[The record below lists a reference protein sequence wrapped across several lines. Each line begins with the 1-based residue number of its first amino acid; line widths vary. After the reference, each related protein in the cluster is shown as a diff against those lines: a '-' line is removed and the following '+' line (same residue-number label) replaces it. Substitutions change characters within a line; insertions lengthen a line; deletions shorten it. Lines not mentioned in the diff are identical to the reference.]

1 MADITSR
8 DFQELIKRQK
18 ETTDKLET
26 IVRQNVEGNS
36 VRERFLDALPEI
48 ANDTRLASQREKF
61 DVKEGIT
68 RTDDLQEQT
77 TEEVKKGT
85 AATQKLIEKVDKGND
100 KEESSAKKIEESV
113 EKQGGF
119 LKNLMPKFLTSK
131 EDKKDEK
138 RLFTKLSDNIKGF
151 GDFLTNIPLIG
162 GPIEGIFSIFKRLF
176 QGGVLATLLVVL
188 ENFVKSPLFD
198 KFLDGLANFIDKI
211 IEITTGVK
219 KKTPGIIA
227 SYKKEYDDANDDSIL
242 GIFKGIFAVVKKGA
256 IDYKNR
262 FAKAIENDEYFVLAA
277 LAALPL
283 VIFSVVKRVTGLVT
297 GILTMLGGKKLLGML
312 GKLKPKPGAT
322 AGTAAGATVAGSG
335 KTVSSGFKM
344 GEMNPAT
351 ARKIELLKKFGKAG
365 LVGTAVTSGLALA
378 PDVMTLTDDEASAFE
393 KQQAK
398 KGIGRTT
405 TGLGSALALGAA
417 GSKYGAMGGFAL
429 GGPLGS
435 AFGGLLGGLVGGT
448 AGFVSGTG
456 LFDAVSNFFKK
467 DKGFPDSDIEKRSKE
482 LQKIMSEAEFDR
494 FKQLQDEKKE
504 AQDQLNDMVKSG
516 EIDKEQEIKMQKEI
530 IDYFEKNKEYQ
541 RLKEGM
547 IKLFNEPD
555 AREEILRKPH
565 LMDFSRENTKVLPK
579 KMDELIRL
587 SEENNKLL
595 SQGTIV
601 NSQVFGGSTNIQNN
615 PTNTTVV
622 SDTHLKDSYQYFR
635 NAYG

>member
-119 LKNLMPKFLTSK
+119 LKNLMPQFLTSK

-188 ENFVKSPLFD
+188 ENFVNSPLFD

-227 SYKKEYDDANDDSIL
+227 SYKKEYDDANDGSIL

-312 GKLKPKPGAT
+312 GKLKPKSGAT
-322 AGTAAGATVAGSG
+322 AGATVAGGG

-344 GEMNPAT
+344 GAMNPET
-351 ARKIELLKKFGKAG
+351 VKKINTLQKFGK
-365 LVGTAVTSGLALA
+365 VGIVGSAITGGLALA
-378 PDVMTLTDDEASAFE
+378 PDVMTLTDDEATDFE

-429 GGPLGS
+429 GGPVGS

-456 LFDAVSNFFKK
+456 LFDAVSNFFGK

-482 LQKIMSEAEFDR
+482 IQKIMSEKEFER
-494 FKQLQDEKKE
+494 FKQLQDERKIALEKLGKML
-504 AQDQLNDMVKSG
+504 DSG
-516 EIDKEQEIKMQKEI
+516 EISKAEYDKAFDDIK
-530 IDYFEKNKEYQ
+530 DYFDESKEYQ
-541 RLKEGM
+541 RLLNKLKKVFKEEPS
-547 IKLFNEPD
+547 IK
-555 AREEILRKPH
+555 EEIMHRSPH
-565 LMDFSRENTKVLPK
+565 LLELTKANTKVLPK

-595 SQGTIV
+595 SQGTTF
-601 NSQVFGGSTNIQNN
+601 NSQIFGGSTNIQNN

-622 SDTHLKDSYQYFR
+622 SDVHLKDSYQYFR

>member
-119 LKNLMPKFLTSK
+119 LKNLMPQFLTSK

-188 ENFVKSPLFD
+188 ENFVNSPLFD

-227 SYKKEYDDANDDSIL
+227 SYKKEYDDANDGSIL

-312 GKLKPKPGAT
+312 GKLKPKPGAS
-322 AGTAAGATVAGSG
+322 AGATVAGSG
-335 KTVSSGFKM
+335 KTASSGFKM
-344 GEMNPAT
+344 GAMNPET
-351 ARKIELLKKFGKAG
+351 VKKINTLQKFGK
-365 LVGTAVTSGLALA
+365 VGIVGSAITGGLALA
-378 PDVMTLTDDEASAFE
+378 PDVMTLTDDEATDFE

-429 GGPLGS
+429 GGPVGS

-456 LFDAVSNFFKK
+456 LFDAVSNFFGK

-482 LQKIMSEAEFDR
+482 IQKIMSEKEFER
-494 FKQLQDEKKE
+494 FKQLQDERKIALEKLGKML
-504 AQDQLNDMVKSG
+504 DSG
-516 EIDKEQEIKMQKEI
+516 EISKAEYDKAFDDIK
-530 IDYFEKNKEYQ
+530 DYFDESKEYQ
-541 RLKEGM
+541 RLLNKLKKVFKEEPS
-547 IKLFNEPD
+547 IK
-555 AREEILRKPH
+555 EEIMHRSPH
-565 LMDFSRENTKVLPK
+565 LLELTKANTKVLPK

-595 SQGTIV
+595 SQGTTF
-601 NSQVFGGSTNIQNN
+601 NSQIFGGSTNIQNN

-622 SDTHLKDSYQYFR
+622 SDVHLKDSYQYFR

>member
-26 IVRQNVEGNS
+26 MIQQNVEGNS
-36 VRERFLDALPEI
+36 ARERFLDALPEI
-48 ANDTRLASQREKF
+48 ASDTRLASQREKF

-119 LKNLMPKFLTSK
+119 LKNLMPQFLTSK

-138 RLFTKLSDNIKGF
+138 RLLTKLSDNIKGF

-162 GPIEGIFSIFKRLF
+162 GPIEGIFSIFKKLF
-176 QGGVLATLLVVL
+176 QGGVLATLLVLL
-188 ENFVKSPLFD
+188 ENFVNSPLFD

-211 IEITTGVK
+211 VEITTGVK
-219 KKTPGIIA
+219 NKTPGIIA
-227 SYKKEYDDANDDSIL
+227 SYKKEFDDANDGGIL
-242 GIFKGIFAVVKKGA
+242 GVLKGIFAVARKGA
-256 IDYKNR
+256 IDYRDR
-262 FAKAIENDEYFVLAA
+262 FKKAMDNDEYFVLAA

-297 GILTMLGGKKLLGML
+297 GILSMLGGKKLLGML

-322 AGTAAGATVAGSG
+322 AGATVAGSG
-335 KTVSSGFKM
+335 KTASSGFKM
-344 GEMNPAT
+344 GEMNPET
-351 ARKIELLKKFGKAG
+351 VKKMNTLQKFGK
-365 LVGTAVTSGLALA
+365 VGIVGSAITGGLALA

-393 KQQAK
+393 KQQAQ

-405 TGLGSALALGAA
+405 TGLGVATAGSIA
-417 GSKYGAMGGFAL
+417 GSKIGAGIGTFIAPGL
-429 GGPLGS
+429 GT
-435 AFGGLLGGLVGGT
+435 AAGGLLGGLIGGT

-456 LFDAVSNFFKK
+456 IFDAVSNFFGK
-467 DKGFPDSDIEKRSKE
+467 DKGFTDSDIEKRSKE

-494 FKQLQDEKKE
+494 FKQLQDERKE

-516 EIDKEQEIKMQKEI
+516 EIDKEQEIKMQKQLN
-530 IDYFEKNKEYQ
+530 DYFEKNKEYQ

-555 AREEILRKPH
+555 AREEIMRKPH

-595 SQGTIV
+595 SQGTIL

-615 PTNTTVV
+615 QSDTTFV
-622 SDTHLKDSYQYFR
+622 SDVKLKDSYQYFR

>member
-119 LKNLMPKFLTSK
+119 LKNLMPQFLTSK

-138 RLFTKLSDNIKGF
+138 RLLTKLSDNIKGF

-188 ENFVKSPLFD
+188 ENFVNSPLFD

-227 SYKKEYDDANDDSIL
+227 SYKKEYDDANDGSIL

-297 GILTMLGGKKLLGML
+297 GILSMLGGKKLLGML

-322 AGTAAGATVAGSG
+322 AGATVTGSG
-335 KTVSSGFKM
+335 KTASSGFKM
-344 GEMNPAT
+344 GAMNPET
-351 ARKIELLKKFGKAG
+351 VKKMNTLQKFGK
-365 LVGTAVTSGLALA
+365 VGIVGSAITGGLALA

-393 KQQAK
+393 KQQAQ

-405 TGLGSALALGAA
+405 TGLGAATAGSIA
-417 GSKYGAMGGFAL
+417 GSKIGAGIGTFIAPGL
-429 GGPLGS
+429 GT
-435 AFGGLLGGLVGGT
+435 AAGGLLGGLIGGT
-448 AGFVSGTG
+448 AGFVGGTG
-456 LFDAVSNFFKK
+456 LFDAVSNFFGK

-482 LQKIMSEAEFDR
+482 IQKIMSEKEFER
-494 FKQLQDEKKE
+494 FKQLQDERKIALEKLGKML
-504 AQDQLNDMVKSG
+504 DSG
-516 EIDKEQEIKMQKEI
+516 EISKAEYDKAFDDIK
-530 IDYFEKNKEYQ
+530 DYFDESKEYQ
-541 RLKEGM
+541 RLLNKLKKVFKEEPS
-547 IKLFNEPD
+547 IK
-555 AREEILRKPH
+555 EEIMHRSPH
-565 LMDFSRENTKVLPK
+565 LLELTKANTKVLPK

-595 SQGTIV
+595 SQGTTF
-601 NSQVFGGSTNIQNN
+601 NSQIFGGSTNIQNN

-622 SDTHLKDSYQYFR
+622 SDVHLKDSYQYFR

>member
-18 ETTDKLET
+18 ETTEQLRT
-26 IVRQNVEGNS
+26 IVEQNNRS
-36 VRERFLDALPEI
+36 DDASERLKDALPEI
-48 ANDTRLASQREKF
+48 INDTRLASQREKF

-119 LKNLMPKFLTSK
+119 LKNLMPQFLTSK

-138 RLFTKLSDNIKGF
+138 RIFTKLADGIKGF
-151 GDFLTNIPLIG
+151 GGFLTNLPLVG
-162 GPIEGIFSIFKRLF
+162 GPIEGLFGLFKRLF
-176 QGGVLATLLVVL
+176 QGGLLAALIVGLDK
-188 ENFVKSPLFD
+188 FVNSPMFD

-211 IEITTGVK
+211 VEITTNLK
-219 KKTPGIIA
+219 NKTPGIIA
-227 SYKKEYDDANDDSIL
+227 DYKKEFDDANDGGIL
-242 GIFKGIFAVVKKGA
+242 GTLKGIFAVVKKGA

-297 GILTMLGGKKLLGML
+297 GILTMLGGKKLLGLL

-322 AGTAAGATVAGSG
+322 AGATVVGSG
-335 KTVSSGFKM
+335 KTASSGFKM
-344 GEMNPAT
+344 GAMNPET
-351 ARKIELLKKFGKAG
+351 VKKINTLQKFGK
-365 LVGTAVTSGLALA
+365 VGIVGSAITGGLALA
-378 PDVMTLTDDEASAFE
+378 PDVMTLTDDEATDFE

-429 GGPLGS
+429 GGPVGS

-456 LFDAVSNFFKK
+456 LFDAVSNFFGK

-494 FKQLQDEKKE
+494 FKQLQDERKE

-516 EIDKEQEIKMQKEI
+516 EIDKEQEIKMQKQLN
-530 IDYFEKNKEYQ
+530 DYFEKNKEYQ

-555 AREEILRKPH
+555 AREEIMRKPH

-595 SQGTIV
+595 SQGTIL

-615 PTNTTVV
+615 QSDTTVV
-622 SDTHLKDSYQYFR
+622 SDVKLKDSYQYFR

>member
-119 LKNLMPKFLTSK
+119 LKNLMPQFLTSK

-188 ENFVKSPLFD
+188 ENFVNSPLFD

-227 SYKKEYDDANDDSIL
+227 SYKKEYDDANDGSIL

-312 GKLKPKPGAT
+312 GKLKPKPGAS
-322 AGTAAGATVAGSG
+322 AGATVAGSG
-335 KTVSSGFKM
+335 KTASSGFKM
-344 GEMNPAT
+344 GAMNPET
-351 ARKIELLKKFGKAG
+351 VKKMNTLQKFGK
-365 LVGTAVTSGLALA
+365 VGIVGSAITGGLALA
-378 PDVMTLTDDEASAFE
+378 PDVMTLTDDEATDFE

-429 GGPLGS
+429 GGPVGS

-456 LFDAVSNFFKK
+456 LFDAVSNFFGK

-482 LQKIMSEAEFDR
+482 IQKIMSEKEFER
-494 FKQLQDEKKE
+494 FKQLQDERKIALEKLGKML
-504 AQDQLNDMVKSG
+504 DSG
-516 EIDKEQEIKMQKEI
+516 EISKAEYDKAFDDIK
-530 IDYFEKNKEYQ
+530 DYFDESKEYQ
-541 RLKEGM
+541 RLLNKLKKVFKEEPS
-547 IKLFNEPD
+547 IK
-555 AREEILRKPH
+555 EEIMHRSPH
-565 LMDFSRENTKVLPK
+565 LLELTKANTKVLPK

-595 SQGTIV
+595 SQGTTF
-601 NSQVFGGSTNIQNN
+601 NSQIFGGSTNIQNN

-622 SDTHLKDSYQYFR
+622 SDVHLKDSYQYFR

>member
-119 LKNLMPKFLTSK
+119 LKNLMPQFITSK

-138 RLFTKLSDNIKGF
+138 RIFTKLADGIKGF
-151 GDFLTNIPLIG
+151 GGFLTNLPLVG
-162 GPIEGIFSIFKRLF
+162 GPIEGLFGLFKRLF
-176 QGGVLATLLVVL
+176 QGGLLAALIVGL
-188 ENFVKSPLFD
+188 D
-198 KFLDGLANFIDKI
+198 KFVNSPMFDVFLQGLANFIDKI
-211 IEITTGVK
+211 IEITTGLK

-227 SYKKEYDDANDDSIL
+227 SYKKEFDDANDGGIL
-242 GIFKGIFAVVKKGA
+242 GVLKGIFAVARKGA
-256 IDYKNR
+256 IDYRDR
-262 FAKAIENDEYFVLAA
+262 FKKAMDNDEYFVLAA

-297 GILTMLGGKKLLGML
+297 GILSMLGGKKLLGML

-322 AGTAAGATVAGSG
+322 AGATVAGSG

-344 GEMNPAT
+344 GEMNPET
-351 ARKIELLKKFGKAG
+351 VKKMNTLQKFGK
-365 LVGTAVTSGLALA
+365 VGIVGSAITGGLALA

-393 KQQAK
+393 KQQAQ

-405 TGLGSALALGAA
+405 TGLGGATAGSIA
-417 GSKYGAMGGFAL
+417 GSKIGAGIGTFIAPGL
-429 GGPLGS
+429 GT
-435 AFGGLLGGLVGGT
+435 AAGGLLGGLIGGT
-448 AGFVSGTG
+448 AGFVGGTG
-456 LFDAVSNFFKK
+456 LFDAVSNFFGK
-467 DKGFPDSDIEKRSKE
+467 DKGFTDSDIEKRSKE

-494 FKQLQDEKKE
+494 FKQLQDERKE

-516 EIDKEQEIKMQKEI
+516 EIDKEQEIKMQKQLN
-530 IDYFEKNKEYQ
+530 DYFEKNKEYQ

-555 AREEILRKPH
+555 AREEIMRKPH

-595 SQGTIV
+595 SQGTIL

-615 PTNTTVV
+615 QSDTTVV
-622 SDTHLKDSYQYFR
+622 SDVKLKDSNQYFR

>member
-119 LKNLMPKFLTSK
+119 LKNLMPQFLTSK

-138 RLFTKLSDNIKGF
+138 RIFTKLADGIKGF
-151 GDFLTNIPLIG
+151 GGFLTNLPLVG
-162 GPIEGIFSIFKRLF
+162 GPIEGLFGLFKRLF
-176 QGGVLATLLVVL
+176 QGGLLAALIVGLDK
-188 ENFVKSPLFD
+188 FVNSPMFD

-211 IEITTGVK
+211 IEITTGLK

-227 SYKKEYDDANDDSIL
+227 SYKKEFDDANDDSVF

-322 AGTAAGATVAGSG
+322 AGATVVGSG
-335 KTVSSGFKM
+335 KTASSGFKM
-344 GEMNPAT
+344 GAMNPET
-351 ARKIELLKKFGKAG
+351 VKKMNTLSKFGKFGAAG
-365 LVGTAVTSGLALA
+365 AVITSGLALA
-378 PDVMTLTDDEASAFE
+378 PDIMTLTDDEASAFE
-393 KQQAK
+393 KQQAQ

-405 TGLGSALALGAA
+405 TGLGGATAGSIA
-417 GSKYGAMGGFAL
+417 GSKIGAGIGTFIAPGL
-429 GGPLGS
+429 GT
-435 AFGGLLGGLVGGT
+435 AAGGLLGGLIGGT
-448 AGFVSGTG
+448 AGFVGGTG
-456 LFDAVSNFFKK
+456 LFDAVSNFFGK
-467 DKGFPDSDIEKRSKE
+467 DKGFTDSDIEKRSKE

-494 FKQLQDEKKE
+494 FKQLQDERKE
-504 AQDQLNDMVKSG
+504 AQDELNDMVKSG

-555 AREEILRKPH
+555 AREEIMDRSPH

-595 SQGTIV
+595 SQGTIL

-615 PTNTTVV
+615 QSDTTVV
-622 SDTHLKDSYQYFR
+622 SDVKLKDSYQYFR

>member
-119 LKNLMPKFLTSK
+119 LKNLMPQFLTSK

-188 ENFVKSPLFD
+188 ENFVNSPLFD

-227 SYKKEYDDANDDSIL
+227 SYKKEYDDANDGSIL

-322 AGTAAGATVAGSG
+322 AGATVAGGG

-344 GEMNPAT
+344 GAMNPET
-351 ARKIELLKKFGKAG
+351 VKKINTLQKFGK
-365 LVGTAVTSGLALA
+365 VGIVGSAITGGLALA
-378 PDVMTLTDDEASAFE
+378 PDVMTLTDDEATDFE

-429 GGPLGS
+429 GGPVGS

-456 LFDAVSNFFKK
+456 LFDAVSNFFGK

-482 LQKIMSEAEFDR
+482 IQKIMSEKEFER
-494 FKQLQDEKKE
+494 FKQLQDERKIALEKLGKML
-504 AQDQLNDMVKSG
+504 DSG
-516 EIDKEQEIKMQKEI
+516 EISKAEYDKAFDDIK
-530 IDYFEKNKEYQ
+530 DYFDESKEYQ
-541 RLKEGM
+541 RLLNKLKKVFKEEPS
-547 IKLFNEPD
+547 IK
-555 AREEILRKPH
+555 EEIMHRSPH
-565 LMDFSRENTKVLPK
+565 LLELTKANTKVLPK

-595 SQGTIV
+595 SQGTTF
-601 NSQVFGGSTNIQNN
+601 NSQIFGGSTNIQNN

-622 SDTHLKDSYQYFR
+622 SDVHLKDSYQYFR

>member
-119 LKNLMPKFLTSK
+119 LKNLMPQFLTSK

-138 RLFTKLSDNIKGF
+138 RIFTKLADGIKGF
-151 GDFLTNIPLIG
+151 GGFLTNLPLVG
-162 GPIEGIFSIFKRLF
+162 GPIEGLFGLFKRLF
-176 QGGVLATLLVVL
+176 QGGLLAALIVGLDK
-188 ENFVKSPLFD
+188 FVNSPMFD

-211 IEITTGVK
+211 VEITTGLK

-227 SYKKEYDDANDDSIL
+227 SYKKEFDDANDGSIL

-262 FAKAIENDEYFVLAA
+262 FAKAIENDEYFVMAA

-283 VIFSVVKRVTGLVT
+283 IIFSVVKRVTGLVT
-297 GILTMLGGKKLLGML
+297 GILTMLGGKKLLGLL

-322 AGTAAGATVAGSG
+322 AGATVVGSG
-335 KTVSSGFKM
+335 KTASSGFKM
-344 GEMNPAT
+344 GAMNPET
-351 ARKIELLKKFGKAG
+351 VKKINTLQKFGK
-365 LVGTAVTSGLALA
+365 VGIVGSAITGGLALA
-378 PDVMTLTDDEASAFE
+378 PDVMTLTDDEATDFE

-429 GGPLGS
+429 GGPVGS

-456 LFDAVSNFFKK
+456 LFDAVSNFFGK

-494 FKQLQDEKKE
+494 FKQLQDERKIALEKLGKML
-504 AQDQLNDMVKSG
+504 DSG
-516 EIDKEQEIKMQKEI
+516 EISKAEYDKAFDDIK
-530 IDYFEKNKEYQ
+530 DYFDESKEYQ
-541 RLKEGM
+541 RLLNKLKKVFKEEPS
-547 IKLFNEPD
+547 IK
-555 AREEILRKPH
+555 EEIMHRSPH
-565 LMDFSRENTKVLPK
+565 LLELTKANTKVLPK

-595 SQGTIV
+595 SQGTTF
-601 NSQVFGGSTNIQNN
+601 NSQIFGGSTNIQNN

-622 SDTHLKDSYQYFR
+622 SDVHLKDSYQYFR

>member
-1 MADITSR
+1 MLAA
-8 DFQELIKRQK
+8 LIVGL
-18 ETTDKLET
+18 DKF
-26 IVRQNVEGNS
+26 VNS
-36 VRERFLDALPEI
+36 P
-48 ANDTRLASQREKF
+48 
-61 DVKEGIT
+61 
-68 RTDDLQEQT
+68 
-77 TEEVKKGT
+77 
-85 AATQKLIEKVDKGND
+85 
-100 KEESSAKKIEESV
+100 
-113 EKQGGF
+113 
-119 LKNLMPKFLTSK
+119 M
-131 EDKKDEK
+131 
-138 RLFTKLSDNIKGF
+138 
-151 GDFLTNIPLIG
+151 
-162 GPIEGIFSIFKRLF
+162 
-176 QGGVLATLLVVL
+176 
-188 ENFVKSPLFD
+188 FD

-227 SYKKEYDDANDDSIL
+227 SYKKEYDDANDGSIL

-297 GILTMLGGKKLLGML
+297 GILTMLGGIKLLGML
-312 GKLKPKPGAT
+312 GKLKPKPGA
-322 AGTAAGATVAGSG
+322 AAGATVAGSG
-335 KTVSSGFKM
+335 KTASSGFKM
-344 GEMNPAT
+344 GAMNPET
-351 ARKIELLKKFGKAG
+351 VKKINTLQKFGK
-365 LVGTAVTSGLALA
+365 VGIVGSAITGGLALA
-378 PDVMTLTDDEASAFE
+378 PDVMTLTDDEATDFE

-429 GGPLGS
+429 GGPVGS

-456 LFDAVSNFFKK
+456 LFDAVSNFFGK

-482 LQKIMSEAEFDR
+482 IQKIMSEKEFER
-494 FKQLQDEKKE
+494 FKQLQDERKIALEKLGKML
-504 AQDQLNDMVKSG
+504 DSG
-516 EIDKEQEIKMQKEI
+516 EISKAEYDKAFDDIK
-530 IDYFEKNKEYQ
+530 DYFDESKEYQ
-541 RLKEGM
+541 RLLNKLKKVFKEEPS
-547 IKLFNEPD
+547 IK
-555 AREEILRKPH
+555 EEIMHRSPH
-565 LMDFSRENTKVLPK
+565 LLELTKANTKVLPK

-595 SQGTIV
+595 SQGTTF
-601 NSQVFGGSTNIQNN
+601 NSQIFGGSTNIQNN

-622 SDTHLKDSYQYFR
+622 SDVHLKDSYQYFR

>member
-119 LKNLMPKFLTSK
+119 LKNLMPQFLTSK

-188 ENFVKSPLFD
+188 ENFVNSPLFD

-227 SYKKEYDDANDDSIL
+227 SYKKEYDDANDGSIL

-297 GILTMLGGKKLLGML
+297 GILTMLGGKKLLSML
-312 GKLKPKPGAT
+312 KRLKPTSAGA
-322 AGTAAGATVAGSG
+322 AAGATVVGSG
-335 KTVSSGFKM
+335 KTASSGFKM
-344 GEMNPAT
+344 GAMNPET
-351 ARKIELLKKFGKAG
+351 VKKINTLQKFGK
-365 LVGTAVTSGLALA
+365 VGIVGSAITGGLALA
-378 PDVMTLTDDEASAFE
+378 PDVMTLTDDEATDFE

-429 GGPLGS
+429 GGPVGS

-456 LFDAVSNFFKK
+456 LFDAVSNFFGK

-494 FKQLQDEKKE
+494 FKQLQDERKIALEKLGKML
-504 AQDQLNDMVKSG
+504 DSG
-516 EIDKEQEIKMQKEI
+516 EISKAEYDKAFDDIK
-530 IDYFEKNKEYQ
+530 DYFDESKEYQ
-541 RLKEGM
+541 RLLNKLKKVFKEEPS
-547 IKLFNEPD
+547 IK
-555 AREEILRKPH
+555 EEIMHRSPH
-565 LMDFSRENTKVLPK
+565 LLELTKANTKVLPK

-595 SQGTIV
+595 SQGTIL

-615 PTNTTVV
+615 QSDTTVV
-622 SDTHLKDSYQYFR
+622 SDVKLKDSYQYFR

>member
-119 LKNLMPKFLTSK
+119 LKNLMPQFLTSK

-188 ENFVKSPLFD
+188 ENFVNSPLFD

-227 SYKKEYDDANDDSIL
+227 SYKKEFDDANDGSIL

-312 GKLKPKPGAT
+312 GKLKPKPGAS
-322 AGTAAGATVAGSG
+322 AGATVAGSG
-335 KTVSSGFKM
+335 KTASSGFKM
-344 GEMNPAT
+344 GAMNPET
-351 ARKIELLKKFGKAG
+351 VKKINTLQKFGK
-365 LVGTAVTSGLALA
+365 VGIVGSAITGGLALA
-378 PDVMTLTDDEASAFE
+378 PDVMTLTDDEATDFE

-429 GGPLGS
+429 GGPVGS

-456 LFDAVSNFFKK
+456 LFDAVSNFFGK

-482 LQKIMSEAEFDR
+482 IQKIMSEKEFER
-494 FKQLQDEKKE
+494 FKQLQDERKIALEKLGKML
-504 AQDQLNDMVKSG
+504 DSG
-516 EIDKEQEIKMQKEI
+516 EISKAEYDKAFDDIK
-530 IDYFEKNKEYQ
+530 DYFDESKEYQ
-541 RLKEGM
+541 RLLNKLKKVFKEEPS
-547 IKLFNEPD
+547 IK
-555 AREEILRKPH
+555 EEIMHRSPH
-565 LMDFSRENTKVLPK
+565 LLELTKANTKVLPK

-595 SQGTIV
+595 SQGTTF
-601 NSQVFGGSTNIQNN
+601 NSQIFGGSTNIQNN

-622 SDTHLKDSYQYFR
+622 SDVHLKDSYQYFR

>member
-119 LKNLMPKFLTSK
+119 LKNLMPQFLTSK

-188 ENFVKSPLFD
+188 ENFVNSPLFD

-227 SYKKEYDDANDDSIL
+227 SYKKEYDDANDGSIL

-322 AGTAAGATVAGSG
+322 AGATVAGGG
-335 KTVSSGFKM
+335 KTASSGFKM
-344 GEMNPAT
+344 GAMNPET
-351 ARKIELLKKFGKAG
+351 VKKINTLQKFGK
-365 LVGTAVTSGLALA
+365 VGIVGSAITGGLALA
-378 PDVMTLTDDEASAFE
+378 PDVMTLTDDEATDFE

-429 GGPLGS
+429 GGPVGS

-456 LFDAVSNFFKK
+456 LFDAVSNFFGK

-482 LQKIMSEAEFDR
+482 IQKIMSEKEFER
-494 FKQLQDEKKE
+494 FKQLQDERKIALEKLGKML
-504 AQDQLNDMVKSG
+504 DSG
-516 EIDKEQEIKMQKEI
+516 EISKAEYDKAFDDIK
-530 IDYFEKNKEYQ
+530 DYFDESKEYQ
-541 RLKEGM
+541 RLLNKLKKVFKEEPS
-547 IKLFNEPD
+547 IK
-555 AREEILRKPH
+555 EEIMHRSPH
-565 LMDFSRENTKVLPK
+565 LLELTKANTKVLPK

-595 SQGTIV
+595 SQGTTF
-601 NSQVFGGSTNIQNN
+601 NSQIFGGSTNIQNN

-622 SDTHLKDSYQYFR
+622 SDVHLKDSYQYFR

>member
-119 LKNLMPKFLTSK
+119 LKNLMPQFLTSK

-138 RLFTKLSDNIKGF
+138 RLLTKLSDNIKGF
-151 GDFLTNIPLIG
+151 GNFLTDLPIIG
-162 GPIEGIFSIFKRLF
+162 GPIEGIFSLFKKLF
-176 QGGVLATLLVVL
+176 QGGALAALLVVL
-188 ENFVKSPLFD
+188 DKFVNSPMFD
-198 KFLDGLANFIDKI
+198 KFLDGLADFIDKI
-211 IEITTGVK
+211 VEITTGL
-219 KKTPGIIA
+219 KTKSPGYID
-227 SYKKEYDDANDDSIL
+227 SLKKEFDDANDGGL
-242 GIFKGIFAVVKKGA
+242 MGVVKGIFAVARKGA

-262 FAKAIENDEYFVLAA
+262 FAKAIENDEYFVMAG

-283 VIFSVVKRVTGLVT
+283 VIFSVIKRVTGLLT
-297 GILTMLGGKKLLGML
+297 GILGMLGGKKLLGMM
-312 GKLKPKPGAT
+312 GNAMKKKPGA
-322 AGTAAGATVAGSG
+322 AVAGGG
-335 KTVSSGFKM
+335 KVTSGFKM
-344 GEMNPAT
+344 GAMNPDT
-351 ARKIELLKKFGKAG
+351 VRKMNTLQKFGKFG
-365 LVGTAVTSGLALA
+365 VGGAVITSGLALA
-378 PDVMTLTDDEASAFE
+378 PDIMTLTDDEASAFE
-393 KQQAK
+393 KQQAQ

-405 TGLGSALALGAA
+405 TGLGGATAGSIA
-417 GSKYGAMGGFAL
+417 GSKIGAGIGTFIAPGL
-429 GGPLGS
+429 GT
-435 AFGGLLGGLVGGT
+435 AAGGLLGGLIGGT
-448 AGFVSGTG
+448 AGFVGGTG
-456 LFDAVSNFFKK
+456 LFDAVSNFFGK
-467 DKGFPDSDIEKRSKE
+467 DKGFTDSDIEKRSKE

-494 FKQLQDEKKE
+494 FKQLQDERKE
-504 AQDQLNDMVKSG
+504 AQDELNDMVKSG
-516 EIDKEQEIKMQKEI
+516 EIDKEQEIKMQKKLN
-530 IDYFEKNKEYQ
+530 DYFEKNKEYQ

-555 AREEILRKPH
+555 AREEIMDRSPH

-595 SQGTIV
+595 SQGTTF

-622 SDTHLKDSYQYFR
+622 SDVHLKDSYQYFR